1 MWNGGRKEEI
11 HGFYWNDSVDDV
23 NRIAIGLWDV
33 LGDPDDSIDRGCE
46 ENVDG
51 SRTDPGEP
59 FQGFT
64 TLYGGQASCLIT
76 VSPVKYSKENCGKG
90 MDLHYVPTQMYGIVN
105 LKRIL
110 KSRQISYKAGDK
122 KDALAKQLY
131 DYLSVWIPATW
142 TPNSLTVTIFTPDYT
157 CTSNFLPVTI
167 FTPSY
172 PWTSNF
178 LAVTIFTL
186 AYP

>member
-23 NRIAIGLWDV
+23 NRIAIGLWNV
-33 LGDPDDSIDRGCE
+33 LGDPDDSMDRGCE

-122 KDALAKQLY
+122 KDALAKQLH
-131 DYLSVWIPATW
+131 DYLSVWIPAT
-142 TPNSLTVTIFTPDYT
+142 TKEEQQEKDEKEKKDDEREEKDEKDER
-157 CTSNFLPVTI
+157 NFGAPETKRSKLEI
-167 FTPSY
+167 S
-172 PWTSNF
+172 
-178 LAVTIFTL
+178 AG
-186 AYP
+186 AE